1 MTMEL
6 STLKPAEG
14 ATKARKR
21 VGRGPSSGHGK
32 TSTKGHKG
40 AQARSGYSRR
50 IGFEGGQNPLHR
62 RLPKRGFN
70 HTKRMPVSVINIDV
84 LENAFEA
91 GTEITADLLVKRGL
105 AKKLAGGVKLLARGD
120 ATKAFTIR
128 LQAVSP
134 AAQAKIEQAG
144 GSVEIVPGAARA
156 AESQGE

>member
-1 MTMEL
+1 MDL
-6 STLKPAEG
+6 SNLRPAEG

-70 HTKRMPVSVINIDV
+70 HTKRFPMSVVNVDV
-84 LENAFEA
+84 LEGAFDA
-91 GTEITADLLVKRGL
+91 GAEITAALLIERGL
-105 AKKLAGGVKLLARGD
+105 AKKLAGGVKLLGRGD
-120 ATKAFTIR
+120 VSKPFTIK
-128 LQAVSP
+128 LQSVSP
-134 AAQAKIEQAG
+134 SARAKIEQAG
-144 GSVEIVPGAARA
+144 GTVEILGGAPAEA
-156 AESQGE
+156 GESQGE

>member
-1 MTMEL
+1 MDL
-6 STLKPAEG
+6 SNLRPAEG

-70 HTKRMPVSVINIDV
+70 HTKRFPMSVINVDV
-84 LENAFEA
+84 LEGAFDA
-91 GTEITADLLVKRGL
+91 GTEITAELLIKRGL
-105 AKKLAGGVKLLARGD
+105 AKKLAGGVKLLGRGD
-120 ATKAFTIR
+120 VAKGFTIK

-134 AAQAKIEQAG
+134 SARAKIEQAG
-144 GSVEIVPGAARA
+144 GTVEIIGSAPEAG
-156 AESQGE
+156 ESQGE